1 MNIFRIPLNLYVIFI
16 LFVIKYMEP
25 LSIAFLAG
33 LMCFLS
39 FLIGLYLYFWKIT
52 TKKGIKNVVE
62 KGFIF
67 SGNEDAK
74 KISLNNL
81 NSNEEENK
89 SDEEEKLTENL
100 NPNET
105 ETKREEEQNLLSKP
119 NL

>member
-1 MNIFRIPLNLYVIFI
+1 MNIFRIPLNLYVIII

-33 LMCFLS
+33 MMCFLS
-39 FLIGLYLYFWKIT
+39 FLIGLYLYYWKIK
-52 TKKGIKNVVE
+52 TKKGITNIVE

-67 SGNEDAK
+67 SGNEDDK
-74 KISLNNL
+74 KNILNNL
-81 NSNEEENK
+81 DENENN
-89 SDEEEKLTENL
+89 SDEEENLKENL

-105 ETKREEEQNLLSKP
+105 ETKREEDQNLISKP